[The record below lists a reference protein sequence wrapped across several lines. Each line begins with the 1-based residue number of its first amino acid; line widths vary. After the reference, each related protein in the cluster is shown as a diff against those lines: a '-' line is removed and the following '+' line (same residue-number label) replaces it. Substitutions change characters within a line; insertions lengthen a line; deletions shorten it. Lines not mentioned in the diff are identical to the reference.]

1 MCGVCGSLG
10 GEEHWSSGAGRILG
24 DSAPTRRAERA
35 KRIRVINRALLP
47 LRVTVSDWQGR
58 LYLVAGATGKQMVV
72 DSLPHIWQAAQ
83 EITGR
88 NLDPL
93 APPITATAVAA

>member
-10 GEEHWSSGAGRILG
+10 GEEHWSSGAGRIQG
-24 DSAPTRRAERA
+24 ASAPTRRAERA
-35 KRIRVINRALLP
+35 RRIVVINRMLAS

-58 LYLVAGATGKQMVV
+58 LYLVAGPTGKQMVV
-72 DSLPHIWQAAQ
+72 DSLPHIWQAAH

-93 APPITATAVAA
+93 EPAAAAAA

>member
-10 GEEHWSSGAGRILG
+10 GEEHWSSGAGLIQGEHVL
-24 DSAPTRRAERA
+24 TRRAERA

-58 LYLVAGATGKQMVV
+58 MYLVAGPTGKQTVV

-83 EITGR
+83 DMTGR
-88 NLDPL
+88 SLDPL
-93 APPITATAVAA
+93 ATPGSVPP

>member
-35 KRIRVINRALLP
+35 RRIRVINRALLP
-47 LRVTVSDWQGR
+47 LRVTVSDWQAR
-58 LYLVAGATGKQMVV
+58 LYLVAGPTGKQMVV

-88 NLDPL
+88 GLDPL
-93 APPITATAVAA
+93 APSVVSA

>member
-10 GEEHWSSGAGRILG
+10 GEEHWSSGAGRIQGEQVL
-24 DSAPTRRAERA
+24 TRRAERA
-35 KRIRVINRALLP
+35 KRIRVINRALVP

-58 LYLVAGATGKQMVV
+58 MYLVAGPTGKQAVV

-83 EITGR
+83 EMTGR
-88 NLDPL
+88 RLDPL
-93 APPITATAVAA
+93 ASAGSVAQ

>member
-10 GEEHWSSGAGRILG
+10 GEEHWSSGTGRIQG
-24 DSAPTRRAERA
+24 ESAPTRRAERA

-58 LYLVAGATGKQMVV
+58 LYLVAGPTGKQMVV

-88 NLDPL
+88 SLDPL
-93 APPITATAVAA
+93 AHPAEAAA